1 MKRHNWARVLLVGCT
16 AVFLSGAAKADTLA
30 DALVGAYNTSG
41 LLEQNRA
48 VLRAADEDVAQAVAG
63 LRPVLNWSADVTRDF
78 GTSRS
83 ATGLAAGRDIGF
95 ASNDANIGLSAELT
109 LYDFG
114 ASQMRVDLAKE
125 AVLATRE
132 SLVGV
137 EQDVLLR
144 AVSAF
149 FEVRRASQDVE
160 LRNNNL
166 RLITRELRAARD
178 RFEVGEVTRTDVSL
192 AEARLAAARSALSAA
207 QGNLAIAQQEYTA
220 VVGKVHKG
228 PLQAPRSKP
237 KLPASVNQATA
248 IAVRNHPDLKAAQ
261 HQTTLA
267 ELNIAIAEAAMKP
280 TVTLSGR
287 YGLNKNLDDESYSR
301 AGSISLGAQGPIYQG
316 GRLSSLVRQA
326 MANRDQRRAI
336 LLQTTDA
343 IKQNVANSYARLA
356 VARSAIEAGQ
366 NQVRAAQIAF
376 DGTREEAS
384 LGARTTLDVL
394 DAEQELLDAR
404 TTLISAG
411 VDEFIA
417 SYTVLSAIGGLTAD
431 ALKLPVQ
438 RYDPTVYYNLVK
450 DAPAVSQ
457 QGEDL
462 NRVLRALGKQ

>member
-1 MKRHNWARVLLVGCT
+1 MGRRNWVGILLAGCT
-16 AVFLSGAAKADTLA
+16 ALSFGNVAKADTLA

-48 VLRAADEDVAQAVAG
+48 VLRAADEDVAQAVAA
-63 LRPVLNWSADVTRDF
+63 LRPVLNWSADVTRSYGRS
-78 GTSRS
+78 GTT
-83 ATGLAAGRDIGF
+83 TGTVVGF
-95 ASNDANIGLSAELT
+95 ADNEANIGLTAELT

-114 ASQMRVDLAKE
+114 ATKLNIDAAKE

-132 SLVGV
+132 ALVGV
-137 EQDVLLR
+137 EQEVLLR

-160 LRNNNL
+160 LRQSNL

-178 RFEVGEVTRTDVSL
+178 RFDVGEVTRTDVSL
-192 AEARLAAARSALSAA
+192 AEARLAAARAALAA
-207 QGNLAIAQQEYTA
+207 SQGSLAVAQQEYAA
-220 VVGKVHKG
+220 VVGRKHTG
-228 PLQAPRSKP
+228 PLQAPRSRP
-237 KLPASVNQATA
+237 SLPGSVDQAMSV
-248 IAVRNHPDLKAAQ
+248 AVRNHPDLKAAQ
-261 HQTTLA
+261 HQVTVA
-267 ELNIAIAEAAMKP
+267 ELNIAIAQAAMKP
-280 TVTLSGR
+280 TVSLSGR
-287 YGLNKNLDDESYSR
+287 YGLSDDLDSDAYT
-301 AGSISLGAQGPIYQG
+301 AGGSVSLSAQGPIYQG
-316 GRLSSLVRQA
+316 GRLSSLVRQS

-336 LLQTTDA
+336 LLQTTTA
-343 IKQNVANSYARLA
+343 IQQNVANSYAQLA
-356 VARSAIEAGQ
+356 VARAAISAGQ

-417 SYTVLSAIGGLTAD
+417 AYSVLAAIGSLTAD
-431 ALKLPVQ
+431 SLNLPVQ
-438 RYDPTVYYNLVK
+438 RYDPSVYYNLVK
-450 DAPAVSQ
+450 DAPVASR

>member
-1 MKRHNWARVLLVGCT
+1 MKRHNWARVLLAGYT
-16 AVFLSGAAKADTLA
+16 AVFLGGAAKADTLA

-83 ATGLAAGRDIGF
+83 ATGLTAGRDIGF

-114 ASQMRVDLAKE
+114 ASQMRVDVAKE

-132 SLVGV
+132 ALVGV

-166 RLITRELRAARD
+166 RLITRELRAAKD

-220 VVGKVHKG
+220 VVGKAHKG

-248 IAVRNHPDLKAAQ
+248 IAVRNHPDMKAAQ

-287 YGLNKNLDDESYSR
+287 YGLNKNLDDEGYSR
-301 AGSISLGAQGPIYQG
+301 AGSVSLGAQGPIYQG

-336 LLQTTDA
+336 LLQTTDG
-343 IKQNVANSYARLA
+343 IKQNVANAYARLA

-376 DGTREEAS
+376 EGTREEAS

-417 SYTVLSAIGGLTAD
+417 AYTVLSTIGGLTANS
-431 ALKLPVQ
+431 LNLPVQ

-462 NRVLRALGKQ
+462 NRVLRALGKE